1 MQVPASIAHKPTMTT
16 NDTTLGAVFEL
27 QRATIERTGAAVEQ
41 TLSAPTAASEAF
53 LLTGES
59 GEEMRERMLD
69 LSRRSVHQ
77 SLDTVARLQGGETD
91 LSDLHNSVDSMFDT
105 LDDQQEA
112 ATESVH
118 EEYERVEAELT
129 DALDEQFES
138 LLDAHESLE
147 SQLVTL
153 VETVDDL
160 DVPDPDETETAASDA
175 ETPDEHE
182 TDTAETDDVPAD
194 EVACR
199 VCGDTFGAIT
209 YSHLQTHDLTIAGY
223 REEFGEDVPL
233 RPDE

>member
-1 MQVPASIAHKPTMTT
+1 MTT

-27 QRATIERTGAAVEQ
+27 QRATIERTGAVVEQ
-41 TLSAPTAASEAF
+41 TLSAPTNAGEAF
-53 LLTGES
+53 YMTGES
-59 GEEMRERMLD
+59 GREMRERLLE
-69 LSRRSVHQ
+69 LSRSSVHQ
-77 SLDTVARLQGGETD
+77 SLDTVARFQGGETD
-91 LSDLHNSVDSMFDT
+91 LSDLHDSVDSMFDT

-112 ATESVH
+112 ATETVH

-138 LLDAHESLE
+138 AIEANETLE
-147 SQLVTL
+147 SQLVAL
-153 VETVDDL
+153 VETVEDL
-160 DVPDPDETETAASDA
+160 DVPGDEETASSATDA
-175 ETPDEHE
+175 ETTAEHDAE
-182 TDTAETDDVPAD
+182 SVETDDVPAD